1 MPEPKPTSFE
11 TPAELVQR
19 AMREFE
25 SPLIGYAMS
34 ILGDLE
40 RARDAV
46 QDTFLKL
53 YLQEQGKVNQGL
65 KAWLFTVCRN
75 RAFDMIRKDRR
86 ITHVDDE
93 ILALERSKDP
103 DPAQVTQRREAHSEV
118 MRFLE
123 RLPEN
128 QREVI
133 RLKFQN
139 DLSYKEISEITNL
152 SVSNVGF
159 LIHTGV
165 KRLRTLLTHQSL

>member
-1 MPEPKPTSFE
+1 MPERQKTPIES
-11 TPAELVQR
+11 PAELVQR

-25 SPLIGYAMS
+25 SPLIGYAIS
-34 ILGDLE
+34 ILGDVE

-53 YLQEQGKVNQGL
+53 YQQEEGKVNQGL

-75 RAFDMIRKDRR
+75 RSFDMIRKDRR
-86 ITHVDDE
+86 LTHVDDE

-103 DPAQVTQRREAHSEV
+103 DPYQATQRREAHSEV

-139 DLSYKEISEITNL
+139 DLSYKEISEITDL

-159 LIHTGV
+159 LIHTGI
-165 KRLRTLLTHQSL
+165 KRLRGLLAHQSL